1 MSRPLR
7 VFLCHAPQDKP
18 AVKELYQR
26 LKSEDWIDPW
36 LDEEKLSIGQRWT
49 TAIEDALS
57 DADVVLIFLSR
68 NSIQKE
74 GFVQR
79 ELNYAWE
86 LSLEKPRETVFL
98 IPFRLD
104 DCIVPRFLRS
114 RHWGDY
120 FGEKRSSTYQ
130 VLLRSLRQR
139 YQQQLK
145 LEKGLVKENANNVE
159 SARNMY
165 IGEKSS
171 KQISRNEPYNKRIW
185 IAGGLFIALLLLA
198 IISGNTLLK
207 EYYLFRP
214 VEAVSP
220 SVVITEVVSATK
232 SFTLVKF
239 TFTPIILNTIL
250 ATPTF
255 IPTPTPVYIVK
266 LNISN
271 YLDVYINV
279 ELRGKEIRK
288 FLVPPNS
295 YGSEYEVKNG
305 DYQYIINVDG
315 VALSSGSITFVRE
328 NVDISIKKSQPGEFD
343 IFCIEGCMIL
353 TSN

>member
-1 MSRPLR
+1 MPRPLR
-7 VFLCHAPQDKP
+7 VFLCHASQDKP
-18 AVKELYQR
+18 AVRELYQR

-36 LDEEKLSIGQRWT
+36 LDEEKLSIGRRWT
-49 TAIEDALS
+49 TGIEDAIS

-68 NSIQKE
+68 NSVQKE

-139 YQQQLK
+139 HQQQLK
-145 LEKGLVKENANNVE
+145 LERGLIKENAINVE
-159 SARNMY
+159 SARSMY
-165 IGEKSS
+165 IGEISS
-171 KQISRNEPYNKRIW
+171 KQISRNETYNKRIW
-185 IAGGLFIALLLLA
+185 IASGLFIALLLLA

-207 EYYLFRP
+207 GSNIFRP
-214 VEAVSP
+214 VGTASS
-220 SVVITEVVSATK
+220 SVAITEVVNATK
-232 SFTLVKF
+232 SFTLAKF
-239 TFTPIILNTIL
+239 TFTPVLLNITL
-250 ATPTF
+250 ATPIF
-255 IPTPTPVYIVK
+255 MPTPTPVYIVK
-266 LNISN
+266 LSISN
-271 YLDVYINV
+271 YLDLYINV

-315 VALSSGSITFVRE
+315 VTLSSGSITFVKE
-328 NVDISIKKSQPGEFD
+328 NVGVSIKKSQTGEFD
-343 IFCIEGCMIL
+343 IFCVEGCMVS
-353 TSN
+353 TSK